1 MVDIIDCLDPV
12 AYATELTMDPDSIV
26 ETVLTDGRTRSGGGR
41 RLDRASLA
49 ILRAAALA
57 HMGAGAEVREVA
69 HTLGMS
75 RSTLYRWRALASG
88 APRRAAGRPAPADPA
103 DAPATPATPATPG
116 ASGAAATP
124 GASATQATCGSAGSR
139 GASGT
144 TSAPS
149 TRGAVGARPRGP
161 WRPPGRFRGLP
172 AAVADA
178 LRDVVTGEP
187 RAAGLT
193 AGLWTMELVR
203 TVLARDFG
211 MRVTAAQSRR
221 VLRDLGL
228 WPRRPLPSLID
239 IGGDDWVAT
248 ELPRIEAKAATEDAT
263 PHFVFDTLVAG
274 GAAWLLTAAAPGGAR
289 RFALYDVAAMAP
301 APSGPKTRAPSA
313 QEPTAH
319 GRAMCDFLE
328 RLTRAGAAPV
338 YAILEPLPGP
348 DARAVDRLARASNGL
363 LRVFYLPDV
372 LSRLDRCAGRWR
384 LAHADTRE
392 HAAVRDQAIREFQDA
407 KAAEERARA
416 QRDEAIAACRAA
428 DVPIAVVVRHTGLA
442 PKTVYDALARPPARP
457 PARDDEPL
465 TRLDE
470 ATERWRAAVTAAKE
484 HSAAR
489 ERATR
494 AYREV
499 KAVEERLRGVRD
511 DAITAW
517 RASGVQAGVLATRT
531 GLSGGLIS
539 QIIGRSR
546 PGIGSRGDND
556 DEGGRGMAAHLL
568 AELEQVS
575 EQWREALATARDQA
589 RARDE
594 AARAYREGKALEE
607 QLRALRDR
615 AIAECRAAGVPV
627 TELASSTGLDIST
640 IYGVCHSL
648 EP

>member
-1 MVDIIDCLDPV
+1 MVDIIDCPDPV

-88 APRRAAGRPAPADPA
+88 APRRGGGGPGTVTTADPA
-103 DAPATPATPATPG
+103 RA
-116 ASGAAATP
+116 P
-124 GASATQATCGSAGSR
+124 GASAAP
-139 GASGT
+139 GAL
-144 TSAPS
+144 
-149 TRGAVGARPRGP
+149 GARIRGP
-161 WRPPGRFRGLP
+161 LRPSGRFRGLP
-172 AAVADA
+172 TALTDA

-187 RAAGLT
+187 RDAGLT

-211 MRVTAAQSRR
+211 TRVTAAQSRR

-228 WPRRPLPSLID
+228 WPRRPLPALGD
-239 IGGDDWVAT
+239 VAGDDWVAT
-248 ELPRIEAKAATEDAT
+248 ALPRIEAKAATEDAT
-263 PHFVFDTLVAG
+263 AHFVFDTLVAD
-274 GAAWLLTAAAPGGAR
+274 GAKWLMTAAAPGGAR
-289 RFALYDVAAMAP
+289 RFALYDVAASAP
-301 APSGPKTRAPSA
+301 AEPGTRTRAPSA

-328 RLTRAGAAPV
+328 RLTRAEAAPV
-338 YAILEPLPGP
+338 YAIMEPLPGP

-372 LSRLDRCAGRWR
+372 LSRLDRCAAGWR
-384 LAHADTRE
+384 LAHAGTRE
-392 HAAVRDQAIREFQDA
+392 RAAVRDQAIREFQDA
-407 KAAEERARA
+407 KAAEERSRA
-416 QRDEAIAACRAA
+416 LRDEAIAACRAA

-457 PARDDEPL
+457 PVGGDEPL
-465 TRLDE
+465 ARLDE

-484 HSAAR
+484 RSAAR

-517 RASGVQAGVLATRT
+517 RASGVQAGVLAART

-546 PGIGSRGDND
+546 PGIGSRGGNDN
-556 DEGGRGMAAHLL
+556 EGGRGMAAHLL

-575 EQWREALATARDQA
+575 EQWRQALATARDQA

-607 QLRALRDR
+607 RLRALRDK

-640 IYGVCHSL
+640 IYGVCHSF